1 MPSLLTRPH
10 GTRFPVDQVVV
21 ERQWAELT
29 AALTRRGFLGAMALG
44 AAAVTVGCGTS
55 AGSEAAGAATRT
67 VTTPLGTYDIP
78 TAPERVIV
86 IDSRLDLEP
95 ALALELPVIATSYD
109 NPAPW
114 LPPVD
119 ARLLAAPV
127 NLEEVLGLA
136 PDLIVCVNLD
146 NDMWPAPK
154 LLDIAPVITTEF
166 TVPWKENLTRLA
178 GWLGRTATFD
188 RVLSE
193 YDAVAAAFRA
203 RHRDTLARARFG
215 IVSLQQDQFYLVH
228 NGGSRLPPQVLAD
241 IGGTLGSIGGLSDS
255 DSFGM
260 ESLELLEGLD
270 GLIVLAPR
278 GDVGALAADVLWQR
292 VPAVAAGRVQVI
304 DQRLQ
309 FGSVYSAI
317 ELVAR
322 YDDLLSRLG

>member
-1 MPSLLTRPH
+1 MSA
-10 GTRFPVDQVVV
+10 PVITVAPDDV
-21 ERQWAELT
+21 EWARMVDR
-29 AALTRRGFLGAMALG
+29 LTRRGFLGGIGALG
-44 AAAVTVGCGTS
+44 ATALLTACGTS
-55 AGSEAAGAATRT
+55 GAGPESSAAQSTRT

-78 TAPERVIV
+78 TSPQRVVV

-109 NPAPW
+109 TPAPW

-119 ARLLAAPV
+119 ARVLTAPV
-127 NLEEVLGLA
+127 DLEEVLGLA

-146 NDMWPAPK
+146 SEMWPAPK

-178 GWLGRTATFD
+178 DWLGRTATFD
-188 RVLSE
+188 RVLAE

-241 IGGTLGSIGGLSDS
+241 VGGTLGSIGGFPTPTASGWS
-255 DSFGM
+255 RSK
-260 ESLELLEGLD
+260 LLDGLD

-278 GDVGALAADVLWQR
+278 GDLGALA
-292 VPAVAAGRVQVI
+292 
-304 DQRLQ
+304 
-309 FGSVYSAI
+309 
-317 ELVAR
+317 
-322 YDDLLSRLG
+322 